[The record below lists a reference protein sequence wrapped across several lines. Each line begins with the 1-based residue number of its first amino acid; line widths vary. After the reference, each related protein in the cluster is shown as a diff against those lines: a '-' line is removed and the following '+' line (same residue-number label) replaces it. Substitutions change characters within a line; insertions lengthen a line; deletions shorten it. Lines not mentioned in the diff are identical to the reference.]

1 MTILSAMVALLLTPE
16 APFEA
21 PYLAA
26 AQAAAGPRYQECVAL
41 IRQDPK
47 LGREGAQR
55 WVQDGGGVSAQ
66 HCLALA
72 DLVAGFPRLAAARF
86 EAIAERADAGDAL
99 ARATLYAKA
108 ALAWLDAEE
117 PAEAERASAS
127 ALAAGPAMPELWIV
141 AAKARAASSK
151 WQAAVDA
158 ITKAESAGVM
168 TPEAHVIR
176 ARARRALGDDVA
188 AAEDV
193 AAALNLEPLNIDAL
207 TLRGDLAQA
216 GVEIEAYYAPGA
228 PRP

>member
-1 MTILSAMVALLLTPE
+1 MSMLSAMVALLLTPE

-26 AQAAAGPRYQECVAL
+26 AQPAGGLRYQECVAL
-41 IRQDPK
+41 IRKDAK

-55 WVQDGGGVSAQ
+55 WVQEGGGAAAQ
-66 HCLALA
+66 HCQAIA
-72 DLVAGFPRLAAARF
+72 DLFAGFPRLAAARF
-86 EAIAERADAGDAL
+86 EAVAERPDAGDAT

-108 ALAWLDAEE
+108 SLAWLDAEE
-117 PAEAERASAS
+117 PAEAERASAA

-141 AAKARAASSK
+141 AAKARSASSK

-158 ITKAESAGVM
+158 IKEAEDAGLM
-168 TPEAHVIR
+168 TPEAYVIR
-176 ARARRALGDDVA
+176 AKARRALGDDVL

-193 AAALNLEPLNIDAL
+193 AAALNIEPLNIDAL

-216 GVEIEAYYAPGA
+216 GVEIEAYYTPGA
-228 PRP
+228 DRP